1 MKYKMTPNI
10 VQQILKMHEDYWH
23 DKRPDLFKYKMAY
36 ETKFWDKQSEAQ
48 MATYVQTADAYGYI
62 ESYIASLFARNPG
75 VIVKNGIRGR
85 GNAKVAQH
93 LANDFLGFQR
103 KQIENAS
110 RLALIYPMAFMKMMP
125 TGNADILKK
134 VDTCAISP
142 WEIILDRDAR
152 RYEDQKFIGHHYYM
166 TLLDARHKFGDK
178 KYESVGKQEYF
189 ARYDADYDEYGG
201 RDGAGDVGDI
211 KFDHYQYIE
220 IVEIYDLHT
229 GIMYFWSPNW
239 KQGDKFL
246 LETEIPF
253 RDANDNP
260 VAPIVPLYFNRL
272 PDKPVDGYSAMR
284 RIYDQIFET
293 NMIRTFQAN
302 AVRKASRQYLIKKG
316 SLDEEQ
322 MAQITSGIDG
332 LFVEVDEES
341 LAGVM
346 TPVPQNPTPPELEFY
361 VRQVQSDKDKGSILA
376 PFTRG
381 ESSRTSATEAAALAA
396 YSSSEIGR
404 LARERD
410 NMIEQLASTYLSM
423 VALYIDEDGARQ
435 MIMVDGEPVAV
446 TPENLEENFHIFAQD
461 QASTPL
467 SESVKK
473 REFIQS
479 IPILGNLGVPQAT
492 ILSEL
497 VRALGLP
504 EDFVISAEE
513 NRQAQVSAAAAR
525 TSADAVPPD
534 AAEQAGGLVSTP
546 QGPANLQGILPG
558 ARSIS

>member
-1 MKYKMTPNI
+1 MTPGLLK
-10 VQQILKMHEDYWH
+10 QILESHTDYW
-23 DKRPDLFKYKMAY
+23 DDYKHELYRYKSAY
-36 ETKFWDKQSEAQ
+36 ATRFWDKKAVGLMSE
-48 MATYVQTADAYGYI
+48 YVQTSDAYGYI
-62 ESYIASLFARNPG
+62 ESYIASLFSKNPG
-75 VIVKNGIRGR
+75 VIFKAGLKGR
-85 GNAKVAQH
+85 GDTKKAQA
-93 LANDFLGFQR
+93 LANDFLMNQR
-103 KQIENAS
+103 KEIENAS
-110 RLALIYPMAFMKMMP
+110 RLALIYPMAFMKLMP
-125 TGNADILKK
+125 NMNEDIYKR
-134 VDTCAISP
+134 ISVCSIAP
-142 WEIILDRDAR
+142 WEVILDRDAK
-152 RYEDQKFIGHHYYM
+152 RYEDMRFVGHHYYM
-166 TLLDARHKFGDK
+166 SMIDARHKFGNKEYEPIEKEDYFDK
-178 KYESVGKQEYF
+178 FRSEEYERDNDFYEQDF
-189 ARYDADYDEYGG
+189 DYY
-201 RDGAGDVGDI
+201 R
-211 KFDHYQYIE
+211 YIE
-220 IVEIYDLHT
+220 IVELYDLHT
-229 GIMYFWSPNW
+229 KQMYFWSPNW
-239 KQGDKFL
+239 KMGEKFL
-246 LETEIPF
+246 LSEEIPF
-253 RDANDNP
+253 RDPQNNAVIP
-260 VAPIVPLYFNRL
+260 LVPLYYNRM
-272 PDKPVDGYSAMR
+272 PDKPIDGYSAMR
-284 RIYDQIFET
+284 RIYDQIYET
-293 NMIRTFQAN
+293 NLIRTFQAN
-302 AVRKASRQYLIKKG
+302 GVRKASRQYLVKKG
-316 SLDEEQ
+316 VLDEEQ